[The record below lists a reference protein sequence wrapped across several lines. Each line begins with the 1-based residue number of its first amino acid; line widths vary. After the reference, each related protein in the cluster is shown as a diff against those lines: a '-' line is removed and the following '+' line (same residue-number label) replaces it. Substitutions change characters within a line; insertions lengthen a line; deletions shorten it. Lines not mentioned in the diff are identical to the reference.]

1 MNDDITK
8 SGHLTTTNGSKLFYT
23 ADGPAGAQWLVLSN
37 SLATDNRMWLAQMDA
52 FTTTHRVLRYDSR
65 GHGQSGVT
73 TDPYDFDD
81 LADDVVQLMDH
92 LDISQTDFVGVSM
105 GGMTGLA
112 LALKA
117 PSRVRRLVCC
127 DARADAPDAYRTIWD
142 GNIAKLHES
151 GIEALCEP
159 TIERWFTAPFR
170 NDPDNQELLDS
181 VRDMICD
188 TPADGY
194 EGAARCLQ
202 SLGLLPHLG
211 DIKVSTL
218 YVVGAQDPA
227 APVPV
232 MQDMA
237 DRTPRSALAVLDDAA
252 HLSNMEQPGAFNDR
266 VLAFL
271 NAL

>member
-1 MNDDITK
+1 MKDDISK
-8 SGHLTTTNGSKLFYT
+8 AGFLTTTNGNELFFT
-23 ADGPAGAQWLVLSN
+23 ADGPAGAPWLVLSN
-37 SLATDNRMWLAQMDA
+37 SLATDNRMWLEQMDA
-52 FTTTHRVLRYDSR
+52 FTTSRRVLRYDSR
-65 GHGQSGVT
+65 GHGQSGVPAE
-73 TDPYDFDD
+73 PYGFPD
-81 LADDVVQLMDH
+81 LADDVIQLMDH
-92 LDISQTDFVGVSM
+92 LGIAQTDFAGVSM

-112 LALKA
+112 LALRA
-117 PSRVRRLVCC
+117 PSRVCRLVCC
-127 DARADAPDAYRTIWD
+127 DARADAPDAYRKIWD

-170 NDPDNQELLDS
+170 NNADNQELLDT

-188 TPADGY
+188 TPATGY

-202 SLGLLPHLG
+202 SLDLLSHLG
-211 DIKVSTL
+211 GIKVPTL
-218 YVVGAQDPA
+218 YVVGDQDPA

-237 DRTPRSALAVLDDAA
+237 DRTPGSALAVLDDAA
-252 HLSNMEQPGAFNDR
+252 HLSNMEQPDAFNER

-271 NAL
+271 NTP